1 MRQDDS
7 RIVNFDL
14 LRGFFIFLALWQH
27 FAYYL
32 NVWYVEYFRE
42 HGVLEKSYLS
52 HKHMISYNLPVDF
65 FSHWAAWFFTPWV
78 SQVYLTLAAFNL
90 AKRTQEEFKSVFTT
104 KLKIFGLLYF
114 FFFMENLIVAPNFGE
129 GISFYPIMSWMV
141 ILSLN
146 AIAYRFFGIK
156 GVLVLFALS
165 FVKWLLPESFFEGG
179 GIEFWMQENVHA
191 QYEFDAQVDYFLSSG
206 CMGFIL
212 GWLYHHKKE
221 WGQKREA
228 IQFVIGFILLMIWVI
243 WGEKFTVNFMDVFE
257 TEHDLADDFLGL
269 LSILGVQLMVLSSFL
284 FIEMK
289 GIALKLPLL
298 NWIGVNSLPIFAFHR
313 IVFICFLVPFMMV
326 AASLMNTIL
335 LNTWYVCWGSTL
347 IVCLLTWFVQ
357 KTELHK
363 LVVR

>member
-1 MRQDDS
+1 LRQEDT

-27 FAYYL
+27 FGQYL
-32 NVWYVEYFRE
+32 NIWYVDFFRE
-42 HGVLEKSYLS
+42 AGVLEKNYLS
-52 HKHMISYNLPVDF
+52 HKHMLGYNLPCDL

-90 AKRTQEEFKSVFTT
+90 AKRNQEDFKSVFKN

-114 FFFMENLIVAPNFGE
+114 FFVMENLIVAPNFGE

-141 ILSLN
+141 ILTL
-146 AIAYRFFGIK
+146 IAVSFRYFGIK
-156 GVLVLFALS
+156 GVVSLFALS
-165 FVKWLLPESFFEGG
+165 FVKWVLPDSFFEGAG
-179 GIEFWMQENVHA
+179 FEFWMQENIHA

-212 GWLYHHKKE
+212 GWVYHHKEE
-221 WGQKREA
+221 WGFKRELW
-228 IQFVIGFILLMIWVI
+228 QSVVGFLLFMIWVI

-257 TEHDLADDFLGL
+257 TEHDLAEEFLGL

-284 FIEMK
+284 FIEKK
-289 GIALKLPLL
+289 GLQLKIPLL
-298 NWIGVNSLPIFAFHR
+298 HWIGVNSLTIFAFHR
-313 IVFICFLVPFMMV
+313 IVYVCFLVPFMMII
-326 AASLMNTIL
+326 ANLMKTSLI
-335 LNTWYVCWGSTL
+335 NTWYIHWINIL
-347 IVCLLTWFVQ
+347 IVCCFTWVIQ
-357 KTELHK
+357 KTQLHK